1 MRVTIQLKT
10 NSGPGIEILVRS
22 QGGIAV
28 LMQTMAR
35 PRERVATNS
44 PAIAFSS
51 VMGIC
56 GLGLSWRAAGQV
68 LGAPR
73 AIGEW
78 FIAVGV
84 MLFIVLSA
92 LYIIKT
98 LRDPGAVA
106 AEFRDP
112 SSASSFG
119 CITVAVVIVAAAILP
134 HAPSVALFL
143 WALGTSSQCVLFL
156 TLFGRWIAEPSEIKH
171 ATPAWLV
178 PIVGNATATLAGV
191 PLGFH
196 ETSWFLLAVGL
207 VSWIAFMPLLLYR
220 LIFYE
225 DKLPQRL
232 APSLAIFVS
241 SPAVGCLS
249 WLQLTGR
256 VDAVYRFNLFTAL
269 FFTLL
274 VLRLWRLVVRALPVS
289 VVWWAYTFPS
299 AALASALIRYCQ
311 HVPGVGERLLAW
323 AGLALTTI
331 VVAGV
336 GFISSRNG
344 SLRFWLA
351 VRSQPDY

>member
-1 MRVTIQLKT
+1 METL
-10 NSGPGIEILVRS
+10 
-22 QGGIAV
+22 
-28 LMQTMAR
+28 AR
-35 PRERVATNS
+35 PGEHVATNP
-44 PAIAFSS
+44 PAVAFSS

-68 LGAPR
+68 LAAPR

-78 FIAVGV
+78 LIAIGV
-84 MLFIVLSA
+84 MLFIALSA
-92 LYIIKT
+92 LYILKT
-98 LRDPGAVA
+98 LRGSGDVA

-112 SSASSFG
+112 SSASNFG
-119 CITVAVVIVAAAILP
+119 CITVAVVLVAAAILP
-134 HAPSVALFL
+134 HAPSVALFF
-143 WALGTSSQCVLFL
+143 WTIGTSGQFVLFL
-156 TLFGRWIAEPSEIKH
+156 TLFGRWIAEPTEMKH
-171 ATPAWLV
+171 ATPAWL
-178 PIVGNATATLAGV
+178 ILMVGNATATLAGV

-207 VSWIAFMPLLLYR
+207 VSWIAFLPLLLYR
-220 LIFYE
+220 LIFCE

-232 APSLAIFVS
+232 APSLTIFVS

-274 VLRLWRLVVRALPVS
+274 VLRLWQLAVRALPVS
-289 VVWWAYTFPS
+289 VTWWAYTFPS
-299 AALASALIRYCQ
+299 AALASALIRYCE
-311 HVPGVGERLLAW
+311 HVPGIGERLLAW

-336 GFISSRNG
+336 GLI
-344 SLRFWLA
+344 SLRDCSLRLWLA
-351 VRSQPDY
+351 VHSWGLLEGLCCSGSREKQR

>member
-1 MRVTIQLKT
+1 METL
-10 NSGPGIEILVRS
+10 
-22 QGGIAV
+22 
-28 LMQTMAR
+28 AR
-35 PRERVATNS
+35 PGEHVATNP
-44 PAIAFSS
+44 PAVAFSS

-68 LGAPR
+68 LAAPR

-78 FIAVGV
+78 LIAIGV
-84 MLFIVLSA
+84 MLFIALSA

-98 LRDPGAVA
+98 LRGSGDVA

-112 SSASSFG
+112 SSASNFG
-119 CITVAVVIVAAAILP
+119 CITVAFVLVAAAILS
-134 HAPSVALFL
+134 HAPSVALFF
-143 WALGTSSQCVLFL
+143 WTIGTSGQFVLFL
-156 TLFGRWIAEPSEIKH
+156 TLFGRWIAEPTEMRH
-171 ATPAWLV
+171 ATPAWL
-178 PIVGNATATLAGV
+178 ILMVGNATATLAGV

-207 VSWIAFMPLLLYR
+207 VSWIAFLPLLLYR
-220 LIFYE
+220 LIFCE

-232 APSLAIFVS
+232 APSLTIFVS

-274 VLRLWRLVVRALPVS
+274 VLRLWQLAVRALPVS
-289 VVWWAYTFPS
+289 VTWWAYTFPS
-299 AALASALIRYCQ
+299 AALASALIRYCE
-311 HVPGVGERLLAW
+311 HVPGIGERLLAW

-336 GFISSRNG
+336 GLI
-344 SLRFWLA
+344 SLRDCSLRLWLA
-351 VRSQPDY
+351 VHSWGLLEELCCSGSRDKRR

>member
-1 MRVTIQLKT
+1 METLTRPLEHVPT
-10 NSGPGIEILVRS
+10 NP
-22 QGGIAV
+22 
-28 LMQTMAR
+28 
-35 PRERVATNS
+35 

-68 LGAPR
+68 LAAPR

-78 FIAVGV
+78 LIAVGV
-84 MLFIVLSA
+84 MLFIALSG
-92 LYIIKT
+92 LYGIKT
-98 LRDPGAVA
+98 LQNPSIVV

-112 SSASSFG
+112 RSASNFA

-134 HAPSVALFL
+134 HAPSAALFL
-143 WALGTSSQCVLFL
+143 WALGTGGQFVLFL
-156 TLFGRWIAEPSEIKH
+156 TLFGRWIGESTEILH

-178 PIVGNATATLAGV
+178 PIVGNVTATLAGV
-191 PLGFH
+191 SLGFH

-207 VSWIAFMPLLLYR
+207 VSWITFLPLLLHR
-220 LIFYE
+220 LIFCE

-232 APSLAIFVS
+232 APSLAIFVA

-269 FFTLL
+269 FFALL
-274 VLRLWRLVVRALPVS
+274 VLRLWQLAVRAFPVS
-289 VVWWAYTFPS
+289 VAWWAYTFPS
-299 AALASALIRYCQ
+299 AALASALIRYCEY
-311 HVPGVGERLLAW
+311 VPGAGERLLAW

-331 VVAGV
+331 AVAGV
-336 GFISSRNG
+336 GLISLTNC
-344 SLRFWLA
+344 SLRLWLA
-351 VRSQPDY
+351 VRTVADRPGVDLTD

>member
-1 MRVTIQLKT
+1 METL
-10 NSGPGIEILVRS
+10 
-22 QGGIAV
+22 
-28 LMQTMAR
+28 AR
-35 PRERVATNS
+35 PGEHVATNP
-44 PAIAFSS
+44 PAVAFSS

-68 LGAPR
+68 LAAPR

-78 FIAVGV
+78 LIAIGV
-84 MLFIVLSA
+84 MLFIALSA
-92 LYIIKT
+92 LYILKT
-98 LRDPGAVA
+98 LRGSGDVA

-112 SSASSFG
+112 SSASNFG
-119 CITVAVVIVAAAILP
+119 CITVAVVLVAAAILP
-134 HAPSVALFL
+134 HAPSVALFF
-143 WALGTSSQCVLFL
+143 WTIGTSGQFVLFL
-156 TLFGRWIAEPSEIKH
+156 TLFGRWIAEPTEMKH
-171 ATPAWLV
+171 ATPAWL
-178 PIVGNATATLAGV
+178 ILMVGNATATLAGV

-207 VSWIAFMPLLLYR
+207 VSWIAFLPLLLYR
-220 LIFYE
+220 LIFCE

-232 APSLAIFVS
+232 APSLTIFVS

-274 VLRLWRLVVRALPVS
+274 VLRLWRLAARALPIS

-299 AALASALIRYCQ
+299 AALASALIRYCE
-311 HVPGVGERLLAW
+311 HVPGVGERLLGW

-336 GFISSRNG
+336 GLI
-344 SLRFWLA
+344 SLRNCSLRLWLA
-351 VRSQPDY
+351 VHSWSLAEELCCSGSRDKRP

>member
-1 MRVTIQLKT
+1 METLTRPGEHAPT
-10 NSGPGIEILVRS
+10 NPP
-22 QGGIAV
+22 AV
-28 LMQTMAR
+28 
-35 PRERVATNS
+35 
-44 PAIAFSS
+44 AFSS

-68 LGAPR
+68 LAAPP

-78 FIAVGV
+78 LIAVSV

-92 LYIIKT
+92 LYGIKT
-98 LRDPGAVA
+98 VRNPSIVV

-112 SSASSFG
+112 SSASNFA

-134 HAPSVALFL
+134 HARSAALFL
-143 WALGTSSQCVLFL
+143 WALGTSGQCVIFL
-156 TLFGRWIAEPSEIKH
+156 TLLGRWIAEPTEIPH

-178 PIVGNATATLAGV
+178 PIVGNVTATLPGV

-207 VSWIAFMPLLLYR
+207 VSWITFLPLLLHR
-220 LIFYE
+220 LIFCE

-232 APSLAIFVS
+232 APSLAIFVA

-269 FFTLL
+269 FFALL
-274 VLRLWRLVVRALPVS
+274 VLRLWQLAVRALPVS
-289 VVWWAYTFPS
+289 VAWWAYTFPS
-299 AALASALIRYCQ
+299 AALASALIRYCE

-331 VVAGV
+331 AVAGV
-336 GFISSRNG
+336 GLI
-344 SLRFWLA
+344 SLRNCSLRLWLA
-351 VRSQPDY
+351 VRSRPDHSADLPGSGRTSNLLSSE